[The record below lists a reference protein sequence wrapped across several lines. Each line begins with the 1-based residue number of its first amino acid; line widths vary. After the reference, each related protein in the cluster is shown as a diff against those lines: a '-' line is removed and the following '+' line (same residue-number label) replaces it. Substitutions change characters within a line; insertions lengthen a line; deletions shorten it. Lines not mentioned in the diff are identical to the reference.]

1 MCLGAR
7 ERSLALVVLV
17 DVDEAIAFLH
27 LAGADGDEAD
37 GAPGAVVDEVDAV
50 FIDVFFICSMWARR

>member
-17 DVDEAIAFLH
+17 DVDEAVAFLH
-27 LAGADGDEAD
+27 LAAAGGDEAD
-37 GAPGAVVDEVDAV
+37 GAPGAIAEEVEPSSSTA
-50 FIDVFFICSMWARR
+50 FLISAMWARR